1 MSKSRK
7 NTQEMHESAPAFAG
21 RPIRRLVRW
30 DELQETR
37 HLARAPDEL
46 DGLLDKDEH
55 SWRYVSAQN
64 KKSNSGG
71 HFSSDWKA
79 SEEDSIHKTEYTTG
93 TKCVQLQ
100 YEKDSGVIESTEDE
114 SQYPAAR
121 KNE

>member
-1 MSKSRK
+1 MRKQHDFTATASKNNADLTSHMSKSRK

-55 SWRYVSAQN
+55 S
-64 KKSNSGG
+64 
-71 HFSSDWKA
+71 
-79 SEEDSIHKTEYTTG
+79 
-93 TKCVQLQ
+93 
-100 YEKDSGVIESTEDE
+100 
-114 SQYPAAR
+114 
-121 KNE
+121 